1 MLYITKDVNETL
13 DYVFLRN
20 VDDSIA
26 NVSYVTDGLGGLTI
40 QSCSVNAGVIT
51 DSNGNEY
58 PVGRAIILW
67 VSGGNAN
74 TKEKVTMTYNTVGGR
89 TIDEVAVFTLVQ
101 DN

>member
-13 DYVFLRN
+13 DYIFLRN
-20 VDDSIA
+20 VDDNIT
-26 NVSYVTDGLGGLTI
+26 NVSYVTDGLGGLVI
-40 QSCSVNAGVIT
+40 QSCGVNTRVIT
-51 DSNGNEY
+51 DINGNTY

-67 VSGGNAN
+67 TTGGNAN

-89 TIDEVAVFTLVQ
+89 TIDEVVVFTLVQ

>member
-13 DYVFLRN
+13 DYIFLRN
-20 VDDSIA
+20 VDDNISS
-26 NVSYVTDGLGGLTI
+26 VSYISDGLGGLNI
-40 QSCSVNAGVIT
+40 QSCSVNTGVIT

-67 VSGGNAN
+67 VAGGNAGG
-74 TKEKVTMTYNTVGGR
+74 KEKVTMTYNTVGGR
-89 TIDEVAVFTLVQ
+89 TIDEVVVFTLVQ